1 MLFVMRQCADQAPFG
16 FSMIAHGG
24 LDNATAKL
32 RQLDDHAASIG
43 VVGQASDLTGLLKFP

>member
-24 LDNATAKL
+24 LDDATAKL

-43 VVGQASDLTGLLKFP
+43 VVGQASDLTGLLKLP